1 MCGTYQGQCDSTEF
15 VSRFLEGSSS
25 IGNKNDVRFDG
36 VSQQVP
42 SAFFM
47 ISEMFVGSECIE
59 SMSMMKMNMKT
70 DVQRQEGSILH
81 VFVNDVSV
89 IMQEMF
95 ISQLTCES
103 AVEAGK
109 EYSVKDLQCV
119 DSIGEDPFKYVAS
132 TIGTAQ
138 ELPVEFTESNVTIGD
153 ESMARIYSEGCSA
166 APTTVAP
173 TTVAP
178 TTVAPTTVAPTTV
191 APTTAAPT
199 TVAPTTVAPT
209 TVAPTTVAPT
219 TVTPTTVAPTTVAP
233 TTVAPTTVAPTTVA
247 PTTEAPTTAAPT
259 TEAPT
264 VIPTTVAPTE
274 IPTTIAPT
282 VAPTTVAPTP
292 EPEPNNSNI
301 IMWIIIG
308 VVVVIIIAVLLWI
321 SCRPKRKELETVP
334 LV

>member
-15 VSRFLEGSSS
+15 VSRFLEGTSS
-25 IGNKNDVRFDG
+25 IGTKNDVRFDG
-36 VSQQVP
+36 VPQQVP

-47 ISEMFVGSECIE
+47 ISEMFVGSECTE
-59 SMSMMKMNMKT
+59 SMSMMKINMKT
-70 DVQRQEGSILH
+70 DVQSQEGSILH
-81 VFVNDVSV
+81 VFVNDVTV

-109 EYSVKDLQCV
+109 EYSIKDLKCV
-119 DSIGEDPFKYVAS
+119 DSTGEDPFKDVAS

-153 ESMARIYSEGCSA
+153 ESMARISSEGCSA

-191 APTTAAPT
+191 APTT
-199 TVAPTTVAPT
+199 VAPTTVAPT
-209 TVAPTTVAPT
+209 TVA
-219 TVTPTTVAPTTVAP
+219 PTTVAPTTVAP

>member
-25 IGNKNDVRFDG
+25 IGTKNDVRFDG
-36 VSQQVP
+36 VPQQVP

-59 SMSMMKMNMKT
+59 SMSMMKINMKT
-70 DVQRQEGSILH
+70 DVQSQEGSILH

-109 EYSVKDLQCV
+109 EYSIKDLKCV
-119 DSIGEDPFKYVAS
+119 DSTGEDPFKDVAS

-153 ESMARIYSEGCSA
+153 ESMARISSEGCSA
-166 APTTVAP
+166 APTTVA
-173 TTVAP
+173 
-178 TTVAPTTVAPTTV
+178 
-191 APTTAAPT
+191 
-199 TVAPTTVAPT
+199 
-209 TVAPTTVAPT
+209 
-219 TVTPTTVAPTTVAP
+219 PTTVAPTTVAP

-264 VIPTTVAPTE
+264 V

>member
-15 VSRFLEGSSS
+15 VSRFLEGTSS
-25 IGNKNDVRFDG
+25 IGTKNDVRFDG
-36 VSQQVP
+36 VPQQVP

-47 ISEMFVGSECIE
+47 ISEMFVGSECTE
-59 SMSMMKMNMKT
+59 SMSMMKINMKT
-70 DVQRQEGSILH
+70 DVQSQEGSILH
-81 VFVNDVSV
+81 VFVNDVTV

-109 EYSVKDLQCV
+109 EYSIKDLKCV
-119 DSIGEDPFKYVAS
+119 DSTGEDPFKDVAS

-153 ESMARIYSEGCSA
+153 ESMARISSEGCSA
-166 APTTVAP
+166 A
-173 TTVAP
+173 
-178 TTVAPTTVAPTTV
+178 
-191 APTTAAPT
+191 
-199 TVAPTTVAPT
+199 
-209 TVAPTTVAPT
+209 
-219 TVTPTTVAPTTVAP
+219 PTTVAPTTVAP

-259 TEAPT
+259 AEAPT
-264 VIPTTVAPTE
+264 EIPTTVAPTE

>member
-1 MCGTYQGQCDSTEF
+1 M
-15 VSRFLEGSSS
+15 SS
-25 IGNKNDVRFDG
+25 IGTKNDVRFDG
-36 VSQQVP
+36 VPQQVP

-59 SMSMMKMNMKT
+59 SMSMMKINMKT
-70 DVQRQEGSILH
+70 DVQSQEGSILH

-109 EYSVKDLQCV
+109 EYSIKDLKCV
-119 DSIGEDPFKYVAS
+119 DSTGEDPFKDVAS

-153 ESMARIYSEGCSA
+153 ESMARISSEGCSA
-166 APTTVAP
+166 V
-173 TTVAP
+173 
-178 TTVAPTTVAPTTV
+178 PTTVAPTTV

-199 TVAPTTVAPT
+199 TVAPTTE
-209 TVAPTTVAPT
+209 
-219 TVTPTTVAPTTVAP
+219 APTTVAP

-247 PTTEAPTTAAPT
+247 PTTEAPTTVAPT

-264 VIPTTVAPTE
+264 VIPTTVAPTV
-274 IPTTIAPT
+274 IPTTVAPT

>member
-36 VSQQVP
+36 VPQQVP

-153 ESMARIYSEGCSA
+153 ESMARISSEGCS
-166 APTTVAP
+166 
-173 TTVAP
+173 
-178 TTVAPTTVAPTTV
+178 
-191 APTTAAPT
+191 AAPT

>member
-25 IGNKNDVRFDG
+25 IGTKNDVRFDG
-36 VSQQVP
+36 VPQQVP

-59 SMSMMKMNMKT
+59 SMSMMKINMKT
-70 DVQRQEGSILH
+70 DVQSQEGSILH

-109 EYSVKDLQCV
+109 EYSIKDLKCV
-119 DSIGEDPFKYVAS
+119 DSTGEDPFKDVAS

-153 ESMARIYSEGCSA
+153 ESMARISSEGCSA
-166 APTTVAP
+166 APTTVAPTTEAPTTVAP

-178 TTVAPTTVAPTTV
+178 TTVAPTTVAPTTE
-191 APTTAAPT
+191 APT
-199 TVAPTTVAPT
+199 TVA
-209 TVAPTTVAPT
+209 
-219 TVTPTTVAPTTVAP
+219 PTTVAPTTVAP

>member
-36 VSQQVP
+36 VPQQVP

-153 ESMARIYSEGCSA
+153 ESMARISSEGCSA

-191 APTTAAPT
+191 A
-199 TVAPTTVAPT
+199 
-209 TVAPTTVAPT
+209 
-219 TVTPTTVAPTTVAP
+219 PTTVAPTTVAP

>member
-36 VSQQVP
+36 VPQQVP

-153 ESMARIYSEGCSA
+153 ESMARISSEGCS
-166 APTTVAP
+166 
-173 TTVAP
+173 
-178 TTVAPTTVAPTTV
+178 
-191 APTTAAPT
+191 AAPT

-259 TEAPT
+259 TAAPT

>member
-36 VSQQVP
+36 VPQQVP

-153 ESMARIYSEGCSA
+153 ESMARISSEGCSA
-166 APTTVAP
+166 AP

-209 TVAPTTVAPT
+209 T
-219 TVTPTTVAPTTVAP
+219 
-233 TTVAPTTVAPTTVA
+233 
-247 PTTEAPTTAAPT
+247 EAPTTAAPT

-264 VIPTTVAPTE
+264 VIPTTV
-274 IPTTIAPT
+274 APT

>member
-1 MCGTYQGQCDSTEF
+1 MCGTYQGQCESTEF
-15 VSRFLEGSSS
+15 VSRFLEGMSS
-25 IGNKNDVRFDG
+25 IGTKNDVRFDG
-36 VSQQVP
+36 VPQQVP

-47 ISEMFVGSECIE
+47 ISEMFVGSECTE
-59 SMSMMKMNMKT
+59 SMSMMKINMKT
-70 DVQRQEGSILH
+70 DVQSQEGSILH

-109 EYSVKDLQCV
+109 EYSVKDLKCV
-119 DSIGEDPFKYVAS
+119 DSTGEDPFKDVSS
-132 TIGTAQ
+132 TIGTTQ

-153 ESMARIYSEGCSA
+153 ESMARISSEGCSA
-166 APTTVAP
+166 VPTTVAP

-178 TTVAPTTVAPTTV
+178 TTAAPTTAAPTTVAPTTV

-209 TVAPTTVAPT
+209 TVAPTTAAPTTVAPT
-219 TVTPTTVAPTTVAP
+219 TEAPTTVAP

-247 PTTEAPTTAAPT
+247 PTTEAPTTEVPT
-259 TEAPT
+259 TVAPT
-264 VIPTTVAPTE
+264 VIPTTV
-274 IPTTIAPT
+274 APT

>member
-15 VSRFLEGSSS
+15 VSRFLEGTSS
-25 IGNKNDVRFDG
+25 IGTKNDVRFDG
-36 VSQQVP
+36 VPQQVP

-47 ISEMFVGSECIE
+47 ISEMFVGSECTE
-59 SMSMMKMNMKT
+59 SMSMMKINMKT
-70 DVQRQEGSILH
+70 DVQSQEGSILH
-81 VFVNDVSV
+81 VFVNDVTV

-109 EYSVKDLQCV
+109 EYSIKDLKCV
-119 DSIGEDPFKYVAS
+119 DSTGEDPFKDVAS

-153 ESMARIYSEGCSA
+153 ESMARISSEGCSA

-178 TTVAPTTVAPTTV
+178 TTVAPTTVAPTTE
-191 APTTAAPT
+191 APT
-199 TVAPTTVAPT
+199 TVA
-209 TVAPTTVAPT
+209 
-219 TVTPTTVAPTTVAP
+219 PTTVAPTTVAP

-264 VIPTTVAPTE
+264 EIPTTVAPTE

>member
-25 IGNKNDVRFDG
+25 IGTKNDVRFDG
-36 VSQQVP
+36 VPQQVP

-59 SMSMMKMNMKT
+59 SMSMMKINMKT
-70 DVQRQEGSILH
+70 DVQSQEGSILH

-109 EYSVKDLQCV
+109 EYSIKDLKCV
-119 DSIGEDPFKYVAS
+119 DSTGEDPFKDVAS

-153 ESMARIYSEGCSA
+153 ESMARISSEGCSA
-166 APTTVAP
+166 APTTVAPTTVAPTTVAPTTEAP

-199 TVAPTTVAPT
+199 TEAPTTEAPTTVA
-209 TVAPTTVAPT
+209 
-219 TVTPTTVAPTTVAP
+219 PTTVAPTTVAP

-264 VIPTTVAPTE
+264 V